1 MIGRP
6 ESGTAGLVK
15 THRSFSRMLNGFL
28 VLEPHVI
35 PQGSLPPMA
44 RLRSVV
50 PVEKWPILQELVLAS
65 GAKIVSASEELI
77 VKGAHVPWQ
86 T

>member
-1 MIGRP
+1 
-6 ESGTAGLVK
+6 
-15 THRSFSRMLNGFL
+15 
-28 VLEPHVI
+28 
-35 PQGSLPPMA
+35 MA